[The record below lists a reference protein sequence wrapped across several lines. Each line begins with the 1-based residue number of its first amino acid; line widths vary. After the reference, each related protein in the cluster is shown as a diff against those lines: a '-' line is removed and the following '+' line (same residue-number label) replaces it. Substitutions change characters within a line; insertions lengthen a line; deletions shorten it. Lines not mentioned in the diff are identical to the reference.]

1 MALAVLP
8 VEIRALRGGVF
19 LAAMASWSSQRVP
32 SLTYPFVSILQR
44 LSRMLERVSHV
55 LLTYEVVLALRRLV
69 RKYSPSLRLE
79 WEVLLQL
86 LGRCRA
92 QTLAHPRSSLAEIVV
107 DVLACV
113 EEVFFPAATAT
124 ATVAAV
130 AGAPGAAGTS
140 LPAAAVQAAPELP
153 VALPL
158 GEEVLQLLVV
168 YRSILPGPMLHR
180 VMSHLHAQVHPS
192 QPGWVQALQAV
203 VSTFFLHESDPGT
216 KQRAL
221 AVVEAV
227 LWRHRVLYADLLVH
241 AVVLGQ
247 VGKGAGDGEDV
258 QIRQRK
264 LELFAKSPTHK
275 WIHRC

>member
-1 MALAVLP
+1 
-8 VEIRALRGGVF
+8 
-19 LAAMASWSSQRVP
+19 MASWSSQRVP
-32 SLTYPFVSILQR
+32 SLSYPFVSILQR
-44 LSRMLERVSHV
+44 LSRVLERVSHV

-107 DVLACV
+107 DVLDCV

-124 ATVAAV
+124 AAGTGTVA
-130 AGAPGAAGTS
+130 G
-140 LPAAAVQAAPELP
+140 QAAPELSVP

-158 GEEVLQLLVV
+158 GEEVLQLLVL

-180 VMSHLHAQVHPS
+180 LMSHLHAQVHPS
-192 QPGWVQALQAV
+192 QPGWVQALQAL
-203 VSTFFLHESDPGT
+203 VSTFFLHESIPAT

-227 LWRHRVLYADLLVH
+227 LWRHRVLYADLIVH

-264 LELFAKSPTHK
+264 LELFAKSPTHE
-275 WIHRC
+275 WIHRCQARFALAQKFELANDG